1 VRQHSFSPTPFEP
14 LNAAI
19 IWLLTR
25 RNHLPV
31 MDRYSTGMCGPG
43 WGLNLRRRIADTNKQ
58 ETRMFSSTIRF
69 LTLAMFL
76 AALVAAP
83 LLTPAMAAGGG
94 GGGGDISPN
103 GGSQMDPN
111 AGAPSRTDTKAKA
124 TSTQKKKPSKQSLFD
139 DPAFATG
146 YRAAYATIY
155 DRNDYA
161 AAIDQLKAL
170 GHDDHPNVAN
180 LIGYSYR
187 KLGDYKL
194 SQVWY
199 ERALKADPN
208 HVLTWQYYG
217 LWQIEQGN
225 RDQAQYHL
233 SRIAAICGTDCAEY
247 RSLAEALEKPPGTGL
262 VY

>member
-1 VRQHSFSPTPFEP
+1 MIKGVIKLGTLATFLMALSTAPSPTP
-14 LNAAI
+14 
-19 IWLLTR
+19 
-25 RNHLPV
+25 
-31 MDRYSTGMCGPG
+31 
-43 WGLNLRRRIADTNKQ
+43 
-58 ETRMFSSTIRF
+58 
-69 LTLAMFL
+69 
-76 AALVAAP
+76 AL
-83 LLTPAMAAGGG
+83 AAGGG
-94 GGGGDISPN
+94 GGGAEPPSAYPASSYPPS
-103 GGSQMDPN
+103 SQP
-111 AGAPSRTDTKAKA
+111 PSAYPKRSGTKATKL
-124 TSTQKKKPSKQSLFD
+124 KKTSKQSSLD
-139 DPAFATG
+139 DSTFGQG

-161 AAIDQLKAL
+161 AAIEQLKAL

-194 SQVWY
+194 SQTWY
-199 ERALKADPN
+199 ERALKANPN

-233 SRIAAICGTDCAEY
+233 SRIAAICGTDCDEY
-247 RSLAEALEKPPGTGL
+247 RSLAAALEKPPGTGL

>member
-1 VRQHSFSPTPFEP
+1 MTNP
-14 LNAAI
+14 AI
-19 IWLLTR
+19 RL
-25 RNHLPV
+25 
-31 MDRYSTGMCGPG
+31 
-43 WGLNLRRRIADTNKQ
+43 A
-58 ETRMFSSTIRF
+58 
-69 LTLAMFL
+69 TLAMFSMAL
-76 AALVAAP
+76 AAAPPLV
-83 LLTPAMAAGGG
+83 PAFAAGGG
-94 GGGGDISPN
+94 GGGDPPTMTSPP
-103 GGSQMDPN
+103 QD
-111 AGAPSRTDTKAKA
+111 SRQTTTRGTRTTQKAK
-124 TSTQKKKPSKQSLFD
+124 KKDKQSSFD
-139 DPAFATG
+139 DPAFARG
-146 YRAAYATIY
+146 YRDAYATIY

-161 AAIDQLKAL
+161 DAIVQLKAL

-199 ERALKADPN
+199 ERALRADPD

-247 RSLAEALEKPPGTGL
+247 RSLAEALEKPVGTGL
-262 VY
+262 IY

>member
-1 VRQHSFSPTPFEP
+1 M
-14 LNAAI
+14 A
-19 IWLLTR
+19 TR
-25 RNHLPV
+25 EASMVKL
-31 MDRYSTGMCGPG
+31 G
-43 WGLNLRRRIADTNKQ
+43 
-58 ETRMFSSTIRF
+58 IRV

-76 AALVAAP
+76 AALIGAP
-83 LLTPAMAAGGG
+83 SYTPVFAAGGG
-94 GGGGDISPN
+94 GGGDVNAINPLPVTPPPN
-103 GGSQMDPN
+103 
-111 AGAPSRTDTKAKA
+111 TKATAIAKG
-124 TSTQKKKPSKQSLFD
+124 KKKKASKQSNAA
-139 DPAFATG
+139 DPGLVQG

-161 AAIDQLKAL
+161 SAIEQLKAL
-170 GHDDHPNVAN
+170 GRDDLPNVAN

-194 SQVWY
+194 SQIWY

-225 RDQAQYHL
+225 RDQALYHL
-233 SRIAAICGTDCAEY
+233 SRIASICGTDCEEY
-247 RSLAEALEKPPGTGL
+247 RSLAAALEKPPGTGL

>member
-1 VRQHSFSPTPFEP
+1 MPNLMIRIVTLATFLMA
-14 LNAAI
+14 LNAPA
-19 IWLLTR
+19 
-25 RNHLPV
+25 
-31 MDRYSTGMCGPG
+31 S
-43 WGLNLRRRIADTNKQ
+43 
-58 ETRMFSSTIRF
+58 F
-69 LTLAMFL
+69 
-76 AALVAAP
+76 
-83 LLTPAMAAGGG
+83 TPAFGAGGG
-94 GGGGDISPN
+94 GGDTS
-103 GGSQMDPN
+103 SDPREQRSSWPQ
-111 AGAPSRTDTKAKA
+111 PSGTKATITTPKVKKKA
-124 TSTQKKKPSKQSLFD
+124 TKQSAFE
-139 DPAFATG
+139 DPAFAKG
-146 YRAAYATIY
+146 YREAYATIY

-161 AAIDQLKAL
+161 AAIEQLRAL

-225 RDQAQYHL
+225 RDQALYHL

>member
-1 VRQHSFSPTPFEP
+1 MIGF
-14 LNAAI
+14 A
-19 IWLLTR
+19 
-25 RNHLPV
+25 
-31 MDRYSTGMCGPG
+31 
-43 WGLNLRRRIADTNKQ
+43 
-58 ETRMFSSTIRF
+58 IRF
-69 LTLAMFL
+69 VTLAMFL
-76 AALVAAP
+76 AAPVAAP
-83 LLTPAMAAGGG
+83 PVIPALAAGGG
-94 GGGGDISPN
+94 GGGGGPPGEDI
-103 GGSQMDPN
+103 MH
-111 AGAPSRTDTKAKA
+111 PSLPPAQDGKA
-124 TSTQKKKPSKQSLFD
+124 TRTTHGARKKPNKQSLFA
-139 DPAFATG
+139 DPAFAGG
-146 YRAAYATIY
+146 YREAYSAIY

-161 AAIDQLKAL
+161 AAIEQLKAL

-199 ERALKADPN
+199 ERALQADPI
-208 HVLTWQYYG
+208 HVLTWNYYG

-247 RSLAEALEKPPGTGL
+247 RSLAAALEQPPGTFL

>member
-1 VRQHSFSPTPFEP
+1 
-14 LNAAI
+14 
-19 IWLLTR
+19 
-25 RNHLPV
+25 
-31 MDRYSTGMCGPG
+31 
-43 WGLNLRRRIADTNKQ
+43 
-58 ETRMFSSTIRF
+58 MFS
-69 LTLAMFL
+69 M
-76 AALVAAP
+76 ALVAASP
-83 LLTPAMAAGGG
+83 VIPVFAAGGG
-94 GGGGDISPN
+94 GGGG
-103 GGSQMDPN
+103 GGGDPYSSSYPPPDTQSN
-111 AGAPSRTDTKAKA
+111 QTKQTHRT
-124 TSTQKKKPSKQSLFD
+124 KKKGDKQSSFD
-139 DPAFATG
+139 DPAFARG

-161 AAIDQLKAL
+161 NAIEQLKAL

-247 RSLAEALEKPPGTGL
+247 RSLAAALEQPPGTGL